1 MKIEQDTLKHP
12 FDLPAIVFVVAL
24 DLSEPKD
31 PKLASS
37 DWKKNRRTALSEA
50 RRSMRH
56 EVNHGALK
64 HLSETGGAIKG
75 ISIMTDGSLRL
86 LFGEVF
92 GPVEVDPQDVTK
104 LELDLINDWINTG
117 GSTIM
122 KHKAEKLERARIE
135 ADKLDDL
142 E

>member
-1 MKIEQDTLKHP
+1 M
-12 FDLPAIVFVVAL
+12 
-24 DLSEPKD
+24 
-31 PKLASS
+31 
-37 DWKKNRRTALSEA
+37 
-50 RRSMRH
+50 
-56 EVNHGALK
+56 
-64 HLSETGGAIKG
+64 SETGGAIKG